1 MAIKIKQNFIDVKE
15 LIKSLG
21 HDELVRSADA
31 YWENIDVKSE
41 QCYRPFHTLS
51 GAHDL
56 RNLSILFQL
65 TSFRKNQAVLD
76 FGCGAGWLTN
86 ALADCGLNVTGIDI
100 SRNAVN
106 LSNKFRQIREPRCIG
121 TASSLHFDGSVLPF
135 ESEKFDRIVCF
146 DSFHHVADQ
155 NSTLKEFHRVLKPG
169 GRAVFIEPAPGHSLS
184 EAAQYE
190 MRNFNVI
197 ENDIDVEAI
206 SLHAISHGFAMP
218 FCYFYF
224 DASFI
229 APIWSHKNKIY
240 GRISALM
247 HNIKNLIHGNPNLPG
262 QYFFILKPG
271 LEKITS
277 VDRDMNSA
285 TISMSRKQCIFEEN
299 VVKVILELDIE
310 NNGESIWLHT
320 QGIAGKVNL
329 GVLLLDLTGHVVN
342 RDFMRFD
349 LSVIDIYPGMS
360 LKKRI
365 EFEIS
370 REQATSARFCIDLVA
385 EECGWFSQSN
395 APDALQFEI

>member
-1 MAIKIKQNFIDVKE
+1 VAIKIKQNFIDVKE

-31 YWENIDVKSE
+31 YWEKIDVKSE
-41 QCYRPFHTLS
+41 QCYRPFHIFS
-51 GAHDL
+51 GAHVL
-56 RNLSILFQL
+56 RRLSILFEL
-65 TSFRKNQAVLD
+65 SSFRKNQTVLD

-100 SRNAVN
+100 SQNAVN
-106 LSNKFRQIREPRCIG
+106 LSNKFRQIQEPRCIG
-121 TASSLHFDGSVLPF
+121 TASSLHFDGNVLPF
-135 ESEKFDRIVCF
+135 ENEKFDRIVCF

-169 GRAVFIEPAPGHSLS
+169 GRAVFIEPGPGHSLS

-218 FCYFYF
+218 FTYSNF
-224 DASFI
+224 DAPFI
-229 APIWSHKNKIY
+229 APVRLFKNKIY
-240 GRISALM
+240 GRISTLM
-247 HNIKNLIHGNPNLPG
+247 HTIKTLIYGNPNSSG
-262 QYFFILKPG
+262 QFFFILKPG
-271 LEKITS
+271 LERITS

-285 TISMSRKQCIFEEN
+285 TISIIRKQCIFEED
-299 VVKVILELDIE
+299 VVKVILELSIE
-310 NNGESIWLHT
+310 NNGESIWLNT

-329 GVLLLDLTGHVVN
+329 GVSLMDSTGRLVN

-370 REQATSARFCIDLVA
+370 REQAPAARFCIDLVA
-385 EECGWFSQSN
+385 EHCGWFSESN
-395 APDALQFEI
+395 TQDALQFEI

>member
-1 MAIKIKQNFIDVKE
+1 VAIKIKQNFIDVKE

-41 QCYRPFHTLS
+41 QAYRPFHILS
-51 GAHDL
+51 GAFDL
-56 RNLSILFQL
+56 RRLSILFQL
-65 TSFRKNQAVLD
+65 SSFRKNQTVLD

-100 SRNAVN
+100 SQNAVN

-121 TASSLHFDGSVLPF
+121 SASSLHFDGSVLPF

-155 NSTLKEFHRVLKPG
+155 NLTLKEFHRVLKPG
-169 GRAVFIEPAPGHSLS
+169 GRAVFLEPSPGHSLS
-184 EAAQYE
+184 EASQYE
-190 MRNFNVI
+190 MRHFNVI
-197 ENDIDVEAI
+197 ENDIDVVAI
-206 SLHAISHGFAMP
+206 SLHATSHGFAMP
-218 FCYFYF
+218 LCYSYF
-224 DASFI
+224 DTSFI
-229 APIWSHKNKIY
+229 APIWSHKYKIY
-240 GRISALM
+240 GRILALM
-247 HNIKNLIHGNPNLPG
+247 HNIKNLIYGNPNLPG

-271 LEKITS
+271 LEKPTS
-277 VDRDMNSA
+277 VDPDMNSA
-285 TISMSRKQCIFEEN
+285 TISISRKQCIFDED
-299 VVKVILELDIE
+299 VVKVVLELAIE

-320 QGIAGKVNL
+320 NGISGKVNL
-329 GVLLLDLTGHVVN
+329 GVSLIDSTGRMVN

-370 REQATSARFCIDLVA
+370 REQATAVRFCIDLVA
-385 EECGWFSQSN
+385 EECGWFSGLNTS
-395 APDALQFEI
+395 DALQFEI